1 MKSHLTKISLA
12 VLSTVFLLGCQ
23 DLGTGVVESD
33 GLGPAFAPK
42 EGKGKP
48 KPPPG
53 QVVLARLTMG
63 TPAEEGGGGQHRGDR
78 RGPAGDTQ
86 RHRADPSGGDRDGD
100 GHEQ

>member
-12 VLSTVFLLGCQ
+12 LLSAVFLLGCQ

-48 KPPPG
+48 KPPP
-53 QVVLARLTMG
+53 ARL
-63 TPAEEGGGGQHRGDR
+63 
-78 RGPAGDTQ
+78 
-86 RHRADPSGGDRDGD
+86 S
-100 GHEQ
+100 